1 MIDGFFGLRHDSVVS
16 SDHQHDDVG
25 NFRAARTHA
34 GEGFVTGRV
43 DENHTAV
50 IDHDFVRADVLG
62 DSSGFAAC
70 DIVLANSVQQTG
82 FSVIHVAHHGDDWLT
97 RLEAF
102 LGFFLGNFKNHF
114 LFKRNDA
121 DYAAER
127 FGEGG
132 SGGHVKSLVDAG
144 EDTAIE
150 QIFEQ
155 FFGAHVEFFG
165 ELANGDAFGDGDFAR
180 GAGLRR
186 RNDGCG
192 GAAIAHAW
200 ALTSGMKLALAFLL
214 ALVGN
219 GPLALRRLASVKRLA
234 GFSLRRKFFQERR
247 QHARTAGSARAGAR
261 AGRHGAAALFK
272 WASGRTAGASGR
284 TRSICSCLR
293 GLLLRAHGLA
303 GAGTARGTL
312 GPLTKGTRSSVCG
325 AGKWA
330 AVATGQWRTGGRRRP

>member
-70 DIVLANSVQQTG
+70 DIGLANSVQQTG

-180 GAGLRR
+180 GAGLRW
-186 RNDGCG
+186 RNDGSG
-192 GAAIAHAW
+192 RAAVAHTW
-200 ALTSGMKLALAFLL
+200 ALTSGMELALAFLF

-219 GPLALRRLASVKRLA
+219 RSLTVRRVARVTRLA
-234 GFSLRRKFFQERR
+234 GLGLRRKFFRERR
-247 QHARTAGSARAGAR
+247 RKHAWTTGSARAGAR
-261 AGRHGAAALFK
+261 ASGHGTAALFK
-272 WASGRTAGASGR
+272 RASRRAAWTSGR
-284 TRSICSCLR
+284 TRHECSSRR
-293 GLLLRAHGLA
+293 GLLRAHGLA
-303 GAGTARGTL
+303 RAGTSRGTL
-312 GPLTKGTRSSVCG
+312 GSLTKGTRSSMCG
-325 AGKWA
+325 AGKRA
-330 AVATGQWRTGGRRRP
+330 AVA